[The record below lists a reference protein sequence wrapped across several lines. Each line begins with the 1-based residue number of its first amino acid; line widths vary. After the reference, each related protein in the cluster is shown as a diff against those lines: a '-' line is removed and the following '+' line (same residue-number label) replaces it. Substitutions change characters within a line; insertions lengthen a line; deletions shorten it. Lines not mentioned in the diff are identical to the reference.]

1 MKSLHSHNLQQLI
14 DDLTQELEDCIE
26 SREIAL
32 MMQDHNMVKAWDEQ
46 IDNIVKFCKDN
57 SNKLG
62 L

>member
-1 MKSLHSHNLQQLI
+1 MKSLHSHNLQHLI
-14 DDLTQELEDCIE
+14 DDLTEELSNCIE

-46 IDNIVKFCKDN
+46 IDNITQFCKDN
-57 SNKLG
+57 SNTLG